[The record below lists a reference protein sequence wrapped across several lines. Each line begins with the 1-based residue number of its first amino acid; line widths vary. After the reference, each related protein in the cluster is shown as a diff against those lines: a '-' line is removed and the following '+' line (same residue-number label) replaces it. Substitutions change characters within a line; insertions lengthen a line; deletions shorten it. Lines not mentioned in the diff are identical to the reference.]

1 MKASA
6 LVYAGCGFA
15 GLLAALLPRMLSR
28 RPISMPM
35 VFLALGALVFGLV
48 GSLPNP
54 SPIEQRAIAERLTEV
69 CVIVALFGAG
79 LALDRPLG
87 LRRWATTWRL
97 LAVTMPLSIAAGAL
111 LGWWGFA
118 LGAGLAPAAAVL
130 IAAALAP
137 TDPVLAGDVQVGEPT
152 DAEDSEDEP
161 RFALTSEAGLN
172 DALAFPFVH
181 AAVAMATVGAAPA
194 LWLGGWLALDVLWR
208 IAAGVAVGVL
218 VGWVLSR
225 LFFQA
230 RSRTL
235 RLAEQ
240 AEGFVA
246 IACTMLAYGLTEL
259 ANGYGFLAV
268 FVCATTIRAAERAH
282 GYHGVLHNYI
292 EQFERLLTVAV
303 LVLLGGAIARGLL
316 APLTAPDVVLAVVL
330 VLVVRPLFG
339 WLALLGRWGPTIG
352 PRDRGVIAFFG
363 VRGVGSLYYLAYAAG
378 HAPFGQLDRVWAIAG
393 LTVLVSVLVH
403 GITATPVMRWLD
415 RRRERAATMRGEAPD
430 ATAVP
435 V

>member
-6 LVYAGCGFA
+6 LVYAGCGVA
-15 GLLAALLPRMLSR
+15 GLLAALLPRLLSR
-28 RPISMPM
+28 RPVSVPM
-35 VFLALGALVFGLV
+35 VFLALGAVAFALVE
-48 GSLPNP
+48 SLPSP
-54 SPIEQRAIAERLTEV
+54 SPIEHQAIAERLTEI

-79 LALDRPLG
+79 LALDRRPS
-87 LRRWATTWRL
+87 LRGWGSTWRL
-97 LAVTMPLSIAAGAL
+97 LGITMPLSIALGAL

-130 IAAALAP
+130 LAAALAP

-181 AAVAMATVGAAPA
+181 AAVTMAVVGAAPA
-194 LWLGGWLALDVLWR
+194 LWFGRWLAVDVLWR
-208 IAAGVAVGVL
+208 IAAGVAVGVV
-218 VGWVLSR
+218 VGRVLSR
-225 LFFQA
+225 LFFTA
-230 RSRTL
+230 RNRTI

-246 IACTMLAYGLTEL
+246 LACTMLAYGLTEL

-268 FVCATTIRAAERAH
+268 FVCATTIRTAERAH

-292 EQFERLLTVAV
+292 EQIERLLTVAV
-303 LVLLGGAIARGLL
+303 LVFLGGAMARGLL
-316 APLTAPDVVLAVVL
+316 APLTTPDVVLAVVL
-330 VLVVRPLFG
+330 VLVVRPLLG
-339 WLALLGRWGPTIG
+339 WLALVGGGRG
-352 PRDRGVIAFFG
+352 PRDRAVIAFFG

-378 HAPFGQLDRVWAIAG
+378 HAPFGQLDRLWATAG
-393 LTVLVSVLVH
+393 LVVLLSVLVH
-403 GITATPVMRWLD
+403 GISATPVMNWLD
-415 RRRERAATMRGEAPD
+415 RRRSQEATSRGESPD

>member
-1 MKASA
+1 MESSA
-6 LVYAGCGFA
+6 LVYAGSGLA
-15 GLLAALLPRMLSR
+15 GLLAALLPQVLRR
-28 RPISMPM
+28 RPVSMPM
-35 VFLALGALVFGLV
+35 VFLSLGALVFGLV
-48 GSLPNP
+48 GSLPDP
-54 SPIEQRAIAERLTEV
+54 SPVDHREIAERLTEV

-87 LRRWATTWRL
+87 LRRWGSTWRL
-97 LAVTMPLSIAAGAL
+97 LGITMPLSVVAGAL
-111 LGWWGFA
+111 LGWWGFG

-130 IAAALAP
+130 VAGALAP

-181 AAVAMATVGAAPA
+181 AAVAMAAAGAAPV
-194 LWLGGWLALDVLWR
+194 LWAGHWLAVDLLWR
-208 IAAGVAVGVL
+208 IAAGVGVGVL
-218 VGWVLSR
+218 VGRVLAR
-225 LFFQA
+225 LFFTA
-230 RSRTL
+230 RIRTL
-235 RLAEQ
+235 RLAER

-246 IACTMLAYGLTEL
+246 IACTMLAYGVTEL
-259 ANGYGFLAV
+259 VHGYGFLAV

-303 LVLLGGAIARGLL
+303 LVLLGGAMARGLL

-330 VLVVRPLFG
+330 VLVVRPVFG
-339 WLALLGRWGPTIG
+339 WLALRGGPRG
-352 PRDRGVIAFFG
+352 PRDRAVIAFFG

-378 HAPFGQLDRVWAIAG
+378 QATFGELDRLWATAG
-393 LTVLVSVLVH
+393 LAVLVSVLVH
-403 GITATPVMRWLD
+403 GVTATPVMTWID
-415 RRRERAATMRGEAPD
+415 RRRSQAALVRGEDPD

>member
-1 MKASA
+1 MKAPA
-6 LVYAGCGFA
+6 LVYAGCGLA
-15 GLLAALLPRMLSR
+15 ALLAALLPRLLSR
-28 RPISMPM
+28 RPVSVPM

-48 GSLPNP
+48 DSLPSP
-54 SPIEQRAIAERLTEV
+54 SPVEHRELAERLTEI

-87 LRRWATTWRL
+87 LHRWASTWRL
-97 LAVTMPLSIAAGAL
+97 LGITMPLSVAAGAL

-130 IAAALAP
+130 VAAALAP

-181 AAVAMATVGAAPA
+181 AAVAMAAVGAAPA
-194 LWLGGWLALDVLWR
+194 LWVGRWLAVDVLWR
-208 IAAGVAVGVL
+208 IAAGVVVGMLAGKVL
-218 VGWVLSR
+218 AR
-225 LFFQA
+225 LFFTA
-230 RSRTL
+230 RIRTI

-292 EQFERLLTVAV
+292 EQIERLLTVAV
-303 LVLLGGAIARGLL
+303 LVFLGGAMARGLL
-316 APLTAPDVVLAVVL
+316 APLTLPDVVLAVVL
-330 VLVVRPLFG
+330 LLVVRPLFG
-339 WLALLGRWGPTIG
+339 WLALLGGGRG
-352 PRDRGVIAFFG
+352 PRDRAVIAFFG

-378 HAPFGQLDRVWAIAG
+378 HAPFGQLERLWAIAG
-393 LTVLVSVLVH
+393 LAVLLSVLVH
-403 GITATPVMRWLD
+403 GVAATPVMDWLD
-415 RRRERAATMRGEAPD
+415 RRREREATLRGEAPD
-430 ATAVP
+430 STAVP

>member
-1 MKASA
+1 MESSA
-6 LVYAGCGFA
+6 LVYAGSGLA
-15 GLLAALLPRMLSR
+15 GLLAALLPQVLRR
-28 RPISMPM
+28 RPVSMPM
-35 VFLALGALVFGLV
+35 VFLSLGALVFGLV
-48 GSLPNP
+48 GSLPDP
-54 SPIEQRAIAERLTEV
+54 SPVDHREIAERLTEV

-87 LRRWATTWRL
+87 LRRWGSTWRL
-97 LAVTMPLSIAAGAL
+97 LGITMPLSVVAGAL
-111 LGWWGFA
+111 LGWWGFW

-130 IAAALAP
+130 VAGALAP

-181 AAVAMATVGAAPA
+181 AAVAMAAAGAAPV
-194 LWLGGWLALDVLWR
+194 LWAGHWLAVDLLWR
-208 IAAGVAVGVL
+208 IAAGVGVGVL
-218 VGWVLSR
+218 VGRVLAR
-225 LFFQA
+225 LFFTA
-230 RSRTL
+230 RIRTL
-235 RLAEQ
+235 RLAER

-246 IACTMLAYGLTEL
+246 IACTMLAYGVTEL
-259 ANGYGFLAV
+259 VHGYGFLAV
-268 FVCATTIRAAERAH
+268 FVCATTIRAAERTH

-303 LVLLGGAIARGLL
+303 LVLLGGAMARGLL

-330 VLVVRPLFG
+330 VLVVRPVFG
-339 WLALLGRWGPTIG
+339 WLALRGGPRG
-352 PRDRGVIAFFG
+352 PRDRAVIAFFG

-378 HAPFGQLDRVWAIAG
+378 QATFGELDRLWATAG
-393 LTVLVSVLVH
+393 LAVLVSVLVH
-403 GITATPVMRWLD
+403 GVTATPVMTWID
-415 RRRERAATMRGEAPD
+415 RRRSQAALVRGEDPD